1 MIEKNEFITI
11 SIPSTL
17 YKRLEEMI
25 EEGSFD
31 SVSAY
36 ATHLLREALARLEAE
51 SKKVLSEEEEEKVKE
66 RLRALG
72 YLD

>member
-1 MIEKNEFITI
+1 MTAKGEFSTI
-11 SIPSTL
+11 AIPLTL
-17 YKRLEEMI
+17 HKRLEEMV
-25 EEGSFD
+25 EQTDFD

-36 ATHLLREALARLEAE
+36 ATHLLREALARLEAGSE
-51 SKKVLSEEEEEKVKE
+51 DVLSEEEEEQVKE

>member
-1 MIEKNEFITI
+1 MASEGKFATIT
-11 SIPSTL
+11 IPSTL

-25 EEGSFD
+25 EETDFD
-31 SVSAY
+31 SVAAY
-36 ATHLLREALARLEAE
+36 ATHLLREALIHLEVE
-51 SKKVLSEEEEEKVKE
+51 SKEVLSEEEEEKVKE

>member
-1 MIEKNEFITI
+1 MAEKGEFASIT
-11 SIPSTL
+11 IPSTL

-25 EEGSFD
+25 EETDFD

-36 ATHLLREALARLEAE
+36 ATYLLRGALTPLEVE
-51 SKKVLSEEEEEKVKE
+51 SEEVLSEEEEEKVKE

>member
-1 MIEKNEFITI
+1 MADKHEFATIT
-11 SIPSTL
+11 IPSTL
-17 YKRLEEMI
+17 YKRLEGMI
-25 EEGSFD
+25 AETEFE

-36 ATHLLREALARLEAE
+36 ATHLLREALARLEAGSE
-51 SKKVLSEEEEEKVKE
+51 DVLSEEEEEQVKE